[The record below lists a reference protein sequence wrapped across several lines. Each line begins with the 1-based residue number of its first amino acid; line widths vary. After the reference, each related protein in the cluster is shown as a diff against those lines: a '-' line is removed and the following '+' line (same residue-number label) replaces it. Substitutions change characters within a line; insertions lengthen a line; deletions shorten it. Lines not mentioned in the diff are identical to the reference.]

1 MIFCKCFSRKLLL
14 ISYFLEALSTATCC
28 GSALKQ
34 MYISQRYHHL
44 LGISFSD
51 NEMGY
56 DATIIELFQIN
67 KNYNLVLSGP
77 VFDVYVT
84 ILGSISRI
92 NYFHFYV
99 LVQGPLPITL
109 YIGNSVLRGDRSLV
123 TVGSLCLSCYMRS
136 IR

>member
-1 MIFCKCFSRKLLL
+1 
-14 ISYFLEALSTATCC
+14 
-28 GSALKQ
+28 
-34 MYISQRYHHL
+34 
-44 LGISFSD
+44 
-51 NEMGY
+51 MGY

-99 LVQGPLPITL
+99 LV
-109 YIGNSVLRGDRSLV
+109 
-123 TVGSLCLSCYMRS
+123 
-136 IR
+136 